1 MRSSPEGAL
10 AIILFDFQAD
20 VEGEQVAVGGQR
32 RGLLRRQQ
40 RLLGGAAEGGGEAV
54 QYPAHLRER
63 GQEGRDKDTY
73 FLDLLQPPSA
83 LKFPQ
88 NAL

>member
-10 AIILFDFQAD
+10 AVILLDFQAD
-20 VEGEQVAVGGQR
+20 AEGEQVAVGGQR

-40 RLLGGAAEGGGEAV
+40 RLLGRAAEGCGEAV

-63 GQEGRDKDTY
+63 GQEHREKETD
-73 FLDLLQPPSA
+73 FMDLLQPLSA
-83 LKFPQ
+83 VKMPK
-88 NAL
+88 NAF